1 MAAVPDKARQAFRL
15 LYVGFVVAPILAG
28 LDKFFDVLV
37 DWDKYLAPVVTD
49 VLPVSAHT
57 LMMAVGVVE
66 IAAGVLVALRPR
78 IGGYVVAVWLWAI
91 IVNLLVAG
99 DYFDI
104 ALRDFGLSLG
114 ALAPAGSVTVVADRH
129 LRVDDERMR
138 RPSSLLE
145 GARDRPRTARRAPRA
160 RARHLR

>member
-1 MAAVPDKARQAFRL
+1 MAVVPDRARQAFRIL
-15 LYVGFVVAPILAG
+15 HVGFVVAPILAG
-28 LDKFFDVLV
+28 LDKFFEVLV
-37 DWDKYLAPVVTD
+37 DWDRYLAPVVTD
-49 VLPVSAHT
+49 VLPVSGHS
-57 LMMAVGVVE
+57 LMLAVGVIE

-114 ALAPAGSVTVVADRH
+114 ALALAKLAEAFPTGSVA
-129 LRVDDERMR
+129 
-138 RPSSLLE
+138 
-145 GARDRPRTARRAPRA
+145 TAAAASRQGS
-160 RARHLR
+160 